1 MKELMRRKMVG
12 AFDKYNLIF
21 DLHQLIKN
29 VRKIKPKVW
38 WNMSGA
44 VERRNEGG
52 EKIIKWRGNWINEEE
67 KRGWKRQKW
76 RFEERIRRNQE

>member
-52 EKIIKWRGNWINEEE
+52 EKIIK
-67 KRGWKRQKW
+67 
-76 RFEERIRRNQE
+76 